1 MLQISISSELA
12 AEHPRFVAECAGR
25 GHTIE
30 VFGPHAEN
38 SQAPAEG
45 TGTGAP
51 PERSGLID
59 LGHGELAAQIDRPA
73 PLQDRSA

>member
-30 VFGPHAEN
+30 VVGPDAEN
-38 SQAPAEG
+38 GQAATEG
-45 TGTGAP
+45 SATDAP
-51 PERSGLID
+51 PERSGLTD

-73 PLQDRSA
+73 PLQDPSA